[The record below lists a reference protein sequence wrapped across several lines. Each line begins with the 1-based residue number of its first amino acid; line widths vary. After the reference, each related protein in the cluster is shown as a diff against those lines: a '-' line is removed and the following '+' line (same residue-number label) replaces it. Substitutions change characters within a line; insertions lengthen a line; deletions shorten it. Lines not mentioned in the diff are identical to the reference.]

1 MTNFF
6 VDQLFSGFLLAAFPI
21 AILAGLISF
30 ISPCVLPLVP
40 GYLSFAAGYSQA
52 KGRVFLG
59 SLLFVMGFS
68 VLFISYGAL
77 FGGIGSQISSHEE
90 IITRVLG
97 VLTIFLGLIFMG
109 RFPMAPTFSPKI
121 STNGGLIGAPL
132 LGFLFGIGWT
142 PCIGPALATVQ
153 TLAFQESSAARGAI
167 LSFGYCIGL
176 GAPFIASG
184 LYLDKFIFSSTS
196 TSSASGRTRTP
207 AADVWIRPW
216 LSVSGTRCT
225 RCTPPSNFKRAYGV
239 VPGSGVPFDLIAIEI
254 SL

>member
-1 MTNFF
+1 MTSFI
-6 VDQLFSGFLLAAFPI
+6 VDQLFSGILLAAFPI

-30 ISPCVLPLVP
+30 LSPCVLPLVP
-40 GYLSFAAGYSQA
+40 GYLSFAAGYSKA

-59 SLLFVMGFS
+59 SLLFVLGFS
-68 VLFISYGAL
+68 VLFISYGAF
-77 FGGIGSQISSHEE
+77 FGGIGSRITAHEE
-90 IITRVLG
+90 LITRVLG
-97 VLTIFLGLIFMG
+97 VVTIFLGLIFMG
-109 RFPMAPTFSPKI
+109 RFPMAPTFSLKM

-184 LYLDKFIFSSTS
+184 LYLDK
-196 TSSASGRTRTP
+196 SARLRKFLT
-207 AADVWIRPW
+207 
-216 LSVSGTRCT
+216 
-225 RCTPPSNFKRAYGV
+225 KRG
-239 VPGSGVPFDLIAIEI
+239 DLISKIGGIFLILIGIAQLLGIWTDLMASLRSFI
-254 SL
+254 SDFAPVI

>member
-1 MTNFF
+1 MIDFF
-6 VDQLFSGFLLAAFPI
+6 VEQLLGGFLLVAFLI

-40 GYLSFAAGYSQA
+40 GYLSFAAGYSQS

-59 SLLFVMGFS
+59 SILFVLGFS

-77 FGGIGSQISSHEE
+77 FGGIGSRIATNEE
-90 IITRVLG
+90 TITRILG
-97 VLTIFLGLIFMG
+97 VITILLGLIFMG
-109 RFPMAPTFSPKI
+109 RFPMMRTFSPKVA
-121 STNGGLIGAPL
+121 TNGGLIGAPL

-142 PCIGPALATVQ
+142 PCIGPALAIVQ

-184 LYLDKFIFSSTS
+184 LYLDK
-196 TSSASGRTRTP
+196 SAGLRRFLT
-207 AADVWIRPW
+207 
-216 LSVSGTRCT
+216 
-225 RCTPPSNFKRAYGV
+225 KRG
-239 VPGSGVPFDLIAIEI
+239 DLISKIGGVLLILIGIAQLLGFWTDLMI
-254 SL
+254 SLRSMISAFTPVI